1 MEKKMFKS
9 SRWRSEKNKIKAV
22 FKLQFHA
29 TQMSQV
35 KRDALMVSV
44 VPADVGK
51 PTVRSEKAT
60 VRDGN
65 CYWENAVLETVKFVR
80 EPKTGKIHEK
90 IYNFVV
96 GTGSSKAGYVGEAS
110 IDFSSYA
117 DATKVSLV
125 SLPLRNSKSEAVL
138 HVSIQR
144 IQDSADQSVVEEVEN
159 AKLNSLDRSLR
170 SQLSI
175 TDFEAVVEDNSIEDD
190 LVNKPAPQNAGKNG
204 NCRTSSESDITLSS
218 SGSSSG
224 LDTPCEV
231 PLKNSRGHHEQMN
244 FPSSLNHALVPQ
256 KQNSNVSTTVHEESP
271 DVQWEW
277 MGGSAFEASTDASA
291 GTPKEALL
299 RLTSQ
304 EDSDIVEKLKTELIA
319 MARQADMTD
328 LELQTLRKQIVKESK
343 RGQDLSKEVA
353 SLKKERHALKEECD
367 KFKALQRRM
376 DDTRFKDKLIYD
388 NGDIQA
394 LVDELRQEL
403 NYQKDLN
410 ANLQLQLQKT
420 QESNSELILAVRDLD
435 EMLEQKNQEI
445 ASLPNKST
453 ACDDAE
459 KFQDVISNSKHEMS
473 DEDDEEQKALEQL
486 VREHTD
492 AKETHVLEQKI
503 MDLHAEIEICRRGRD
518 ELEMQME
525 QLALDYEILKQ
536 ENHDMSYKLEQS
548 ELQEQL
554 KMQYE
559 CSSSYATVGHL
570 EAQIDSLESELK
582 KQSEEFSDS
591 LVTIRQLETQVRNL
605 EEELEKQAQE
615 FEADLSM
622 LTRDKVEQE
631 QRAILAEEALR
642 KTRWQN
648 ASTAERLQE
657 EFKRLSVQMASTF
670 EANEKLASKAL
681 NEANEFRLE
690 KMHLEN
696 MLQESSEELQSIK
709 GHYEVRVFELSSQV
723 SRMSGQIEK
732 LQTEIAEKSMQIQRQ
747 EELAKE
753 SQLHLSQK
761 IIILEA
767 EIENL
772 ETDKKISS
780 DHEQQKNSL
789 MAELDT
795 MRTSIKEMELLV
807 EQGHSERSELETK
820 LALVRKE
827 TDESLKELNNAR
839 SLKDEKEALARKLQS
854 EVDNL
859 KSRCNEMKR
868 MLFEDEVEK
877 EKLKKQVSQLKGD
890 LKKKEDALNSLDKKF
905 KDANSRVIGSNG
917 MKTIS
922 KNSKSM
928 PASAGSR
935 EVASLKEKI
944 KLLEGQIKL
953 KESALERSTNTFLE
967 KERDLQDKIEEL
979 DKRLEELSLNA
990 DRLSEQE
997 SPKVFAKVPSP
1008 KDEGSCQMSTKK
1020 SCNGYSL
1027 NKEMETSSN
1036 TRHIEELSSN
1046 IEILRDRNKAMEDEL
1061 KEMQERYSEISLK
1074 FAEVEGE
1081 RQQLVM
1087 KLRNAKRIP

>member
-1 MEKKMFKS
+1 MFKS

-29 TQMSQV
+29 TKVSQV
-35 KRDALMVSV
+35 KGDALMVSV

-51 PTVRSEKAT
+51 STVRSEKAT
-60 VRDGN
+60 VRDGS
-65 CYWENAVLETVKFVR
+65 CYWENGVLETVKFVR
-80 EPKTGKIHEK
+80 EPKTGKIHER

-96 GTGSSKAGYVGEAS
+96 GTGSSKAGLVGEAS

-125 SLPLRNSKSEAVL
+125 SLPLKNSKSEAVL

-144 IQDSADQSVVEEVEN
+144 IQDSADQSVVEETEN
-159 AKLNSLDRSLR
+159 AKINSLDRSLR
-170 SQLSI
+170 SQLSNS
-175 TDFEAVVEDNSIEDD
+175 DFEAIVEDNSIEDD
-190 LVNKPAPQNAGKNG
+190 LANKHASQNAGKND

-224 LDTPCEV
+224 LDIPCEV
-231 PLKNSRGHHEQMN
+231 SLKNNTGHHEQLN
-244 FPSSLNHALVPQ
+244 FPSSLNHALVPF

-299 RLTSQ
+299 LTLTSH
-304 EDSDIVEKLKTELIA
+304 EDSDVVEKLKTDLIA
-319 MARQADMTD
+319 MSRQADMTD
-328 LELQTLRKQIVKESK
+328 LEVQTLRKQIVRESK
-343 RGQDLSKEVA
+343 RGSDLSKEVA
-353 SLKKERHALKEECD
+353 SLKEERDALKEECD
-367 KFKALQRRM
+367 KYKTSQRRM
-376 DDTRFKDKLIYD
+376 DDTRSKDKLIYD

-410 ANLQLQLQKT
+410 ANLQIQLQKT

-453 ACDDAE
+453 TSDDAE
-459 KFQDVISNSKHEMS
+459 KFPDVISNSKNEMS
-473 DEDDEEQKALEQL
+473 DEDDEEQKALELL

-492 AKETHVLEQKI
+492 AKDTHVLEQKI
-503 MDLHAEIEICRRGRD
+503 MDLHGEIEIYRRDRD

-536 ENHDMSYKLEQS
+536 ENHDMSCKLEQS

-559 CSSSYATVGHL
+559 CSSSYATVGQL
-570 EAQIDSLESELK
+570 EAQIDSLENELK

-591 LVTIRQLETQVRNL
+591 LVTISELEAQVRNL

-615 FEADLSM
+615 FEADLSL

-631 QRAILAEEALR
+631 QRAIRAEEALR

-657 EFKRLSVQMASTF
+657 EFKRLTVQMSSTF
-670 EANEKLASKAL
+670 EANEKLASKAM
-681 NEANEFRLE
+681 NEANEFRLK

-696 MLQESSEELQSIK
+696 MLRISSEELQSIK
-709 GHYEVRVFELSSQV
+709 DHHEVRVFELSSEV
-723 SRMSGQIEK
+723 SKMSSQIEK
-732 LQTEIAEKSMQIQRQ
+732 LQTEVEEKSMQIQRQ

-753 SQLHLSQK
+753 NHLYLSQK

-772 ETDKKISS
+772 LTDKKISS
-780 DHEQQKNSL
+780 DHEEQKNSL
-789 MAELDT
+789 MEELDK
-795 MRTSIKEMELLV
+795 MKTSIKDMELLV
-807 EQGHSERSELETK
+807 EQGHNERSELETK
-820 LALVRKE
+820 LASVRKE
-827 TDESLKELNNAR
+827 TDESLKELNNMR

-890 LKKKEDALNSLDKKF
+890 LKKKDDALNGLDKKL
-905 KDANSRVIGSNG
+905 KDANSRVIASNG

-922 KNSKSM
+922 KNNKSM

-944 KLLEGQIKL
+944 KLLEGQIKR
-953 KESALERSTNTFLE
+953 KESALESSNNSFLE
-967 KERDLQDKIEEL
+967 KERDLQDRIEEL
-979 DKRLEELSLNA
+979 DKRLEELSQNA
-990 DRLSEQE
+990 ERLSEQE
-997 SPKVFAKVPSP
+997 SRKVVAEVLSP
-1008 KDEGSCQMSTKK
+1008 EEDESSNQMLTRK
-1020 SCNGYSL
+1020 S
-1027 NKEMETSSN
+1027 MEASASN
-1036 TRHIEELSSN
+1036 TRHLEELSSEVELLKEKN
-1046 IEILRDRNKAMEDEL
+1046 NVMEDEL
-1061 KEMQERYSEISLK
+1061 MEMQERYSELSLK

-1087 KLRNAKRIP
+1087 KLRNAKKNP

>member
-1 MEKKMFKS
+1 MFKS

-29 TQMSQV
+29 TKV
-35 KRDALMVSV
+35 KGDALIVSV

-60 VRDGN
+60 VRDGS
-65 CYWENAVLETVKFVR
+65 CYWENGVLETVKFVR
-80 EPKTGKIHEK
+80 EPKTGKIHER

-96 GTGSSKAGYVGEAS
+96 GTGSSKAGLVGEAS

-125 SLPLRNSKSEAVL
+125 SLPLKNSKSEAVL

-144 IQDSADQSVVEEVEN
+144 IQDSADQSVVEETEN
-159 AKLNSLDRSLR
+159 AKINSLDRSLR
-170 SQLSI
+170 SQLSNS
-175 TDFEAVVEDNSIEDD
+175 DFEAIVEDNSIEDD
-190 LVNKPAPQNAGKNG
+190 LANKPASQNAGKND

-224 LDTPCEV
+224 LDIPCEV
-231 PLKNSRGHHEQMN
+231 SLKNNTGHHEQLN
-244 FPSSLNHALVPQ
+244 FPSSLNHALVPF

-299 RLTSQ
+299 LTLTSH
-304 EDSDIVEKLKTELIA
+304 EDSDVVEKLKTDLIA

-328 LELQTLRKQIVKESK
+328 LELQTLRKQIVRESK
-343 RGQDLSKEVA
+343 RGSDLSKEVA
-353 SLKKERHALKEECD
+353 SLKEERDALKEECD
-367 KFKALQRRM
+367 KYKTSQRRM
-376 DDTRFKDKLIYD
+376 DDTRSKDKLIYD

-410 ANLQLQLQKT
+410 ANLQIQLQKT

-453 ACDDAE
+453 TSDDAE
-459 KFQDVISNSKHEMS
+459 KFPDVISNSKNEMF
-473 DEDDEEQKALEQL
+473 DEDDEEQKALELL

-492 AKETHVLEQKI
+492 AKDTHVLEQKI
-503 MDLHAEIEICRRGRD
+503 MDLHGEIEIYRRDRD

-536 ENHDMSYKLEQS
+536 ENHDMSCKLEQS

-559 CSSSYATVGHL
+559 CSSSYATVGQL
-570 EAQIDSLESELK
+570 EAQIDSLENELK

-591 LVTIRQLETQVRNL
+591 LVTISELEAQVRNL

-615 FEADLSM
+615 FEADLSL
-622 LTRDKVEQE
+622 LTREKVEQE
-631 QRAILAEEALR
+631 QRAIRTEEALR

-657 EFKRLSVQMASTF
+657 EFKRLTVQMSSTF
-670 EANEKLASKAL
+670 EANEKLASKAM
-681 NEANEFRLE
+681 NEANEFRLK

-696 MLQESSEELQSIK
+696 MLRKSSEELQSIK
-709 GHYEVRVFELSSQV
+709 DHHEVRVFELSSQV
-723 SRMSGQIEK
+723 SKMSGQIEM
-732 LQTEIAEKSMQIQRQ
+732 LQTEVEEKSMQIQRQ

-753 SQLHLSQK
+753 NHLYLSQK

-772 ETDKKISS
+772 LTDKKISS
-780 DHEQQKNSL
+780 DHEEQKNSL
-789 MAELDT
+789 MEELDK
-795 MRTSIKEMELLV
+795 MKTSIKDMELLV
-807 EQGHSERSELETK
+807 EQGHNERSELETK
-820 LALVRKE
+820 LASVRKE
-827 TDESLKELNNAR
+827 ADESLKELNNMR
-839 SLKDEKEALARKLQS
+839 SLRDEKEALARKLQS

-890 LKKKEDALNSLDKKF
+890 LKKKDDALNGLDKKL
-905 KDANSRVIGSNG
+905 KDTNSRVIASNG

-922 KNSKSM
+922 KNNKSM

-944 KLLEGQIKL
+944 KLLEGQIKR
-953 KESALERSTNTFLE
+953 KESALESSTNSFLE
-967 KERDLQDKIEEL
+967 KERDLQDRIEEL
-979 DKRLEELSLNA
+979 DKRLEELSQNA
-990 DRLSEQE
+990 ERLSEQE
-997 SPKVFAKVPSP
+997 SRKVVAEVLSP
-1008 KDEGSCQMSTKK
+1008 EEDESSNQMLTRK
-1020 SCNGYSL
+1020 S
-1027 NKEMETSSN
+1027 MEASASN
-1036 TRHIEELSSN
+1036 TRHLEELSSEVELLKEKN
-1046 IEILRDRNKAMEDEL
+1046 NVMEDEL
-1061 KEMQERYSEISLK
+1061 MEMQERYSELSLK

-1087 KLRNAKRIP
+1087 KLRNAKKNP

>member
-1 MEKKMFKS
+1 MFKS

-29 TQMSQV
+29 TQVSQV
-35 KRDALMVSV
+35 KGDALMVSV

-60 VRDGN
+60 VRDGS
-65 CYWENAVLETVKFVR
+65 CYWENGVLETVKFVR
-80 EPKTGKIHEK
+80 EPKTGKIHER

-96 GTGSSKAGYVGEAS
+96 GTGSSKAGLVGEAS

-125 SLPLRNSKSEAVL
+125 SLPLKNSKSEAVL

-144 IQDSADQSVVEEVEN
+144 IQDSADQSVVEEAEN
-159 AKLNSLDRSLR
+159 AKVNSLDRSLR
-170 SQLSI
+170 SQLSNS
-175 TDFEAVVEDNSIEDD
+175 DFDAIVEDNYIEDD
-190 LVNKPAPQNAGKNG
+190 LANNPASQNAGKND

-224 LDTPCEV
+224 LDIPCEV
-231 PLKNSRGHHEQMN
+231 SLKNNTGHHEQLN
-244 FPSSLNHALVPQ
+244 FPSSLNHALVPF

-291 GTPKEALL
+291 GTPKDALL
-299 RLTSQ
+299 LTLTSH
-304 EDSDIVEKLKTELIA
+304 EDTDVVEKLKTDLIA

-328 LELQTLRKQIVKESK
+328 LELQTLRKQIVRESK
-343 RGQDLSKEVA
+343 RGMDLSKEVA
-353 SLKKERHALKEECD
+353 SLKEERDALKEECD
-367 KFKALQRRM
+367 KYKALQRRM
-376 DDTRFKDKLIYD
+376 DDTRSKDKLIYD

-410 ANLQLQLQKT
+410 ANLQIQLQKT

-453 ACDDAE
+453 TSDDAE
-459 KFQDVISNSKHEMS
+459 KFPDVISNSKNEMS
-473 DEDDEEQKALEQL
+473 DEDDEEQKALELL

-492 AKETHVLEQKI
+492 AKDTHVLEQKI
-503 MDLHAEIEICRRGRD
+503 MDLHGEIEIYRRDRD

-536 ENHDMSYKLEQS
+536 ENHDMSCKLEQS

-559 CSSSYATVGHL
+559 CSSSYATVGQL
-570 EAQIDSLESELK
+570 EAQIDSLENELK

-591 LVTIRQLETQVRNL
+591 LVTISELEAQVRNL

-615 FEADLSM
+615 FEADLSL

-631 QRAILAEEALR
+631 QRAIRAEEALR

-657 EFKRLSVQMASTF
+657 EFKRLTVQMSSTF
-670 EANEKLASKAL
+670 EANEKLASKAM
-681 NEANEFRLE
+681 NEANEFRLK

-696 MLQESSEELQSIK
+696 MLRKSSEELQSTK
-709 GHYEVRVFELSSQV
+709 DHHEGRVFELSSQV
-723 SRMSGQIEK
+723 SKMSGQIEK
-732 LQTEIAEKSMQIQRQ
+732 LQTEVEEKSMQIQRQ

-753 SQLHLSQK
+753 NHLYLSQK

-772 ETDKKISS
+772 LTDKKISS
-780 DHEQQKNSL
+780 DHEEQKNSL
-789 MAELDT
+789 MAELDKL
-795 MRTSIKEMELLV
+795 RTSIKDMELLV
-807 EQGHSERSELETK
+807 EQGHNERSELETK
-820 LALVRKE
+820 LASVRKE
-827 TDESLKELNNAR
+827 ADESLKELSNMR

-890 LKKKEDALNSLDKKF
+890 LKKKEDALNGLDKKL
-905 KDANSRVIGSNG
+905 KDANSRVIATNG

-922 KNSKSM
+922 KNNKSM

-944 KLLEGQIKL
+944 KLLEGQIKQ
-953 KESALERSTNTFLE
+953 KESALESSTNSFLE
-967 KERDLQDKIEEL
+967 KERDLQDRIEEL
-979 DKRLEELSLNA
+979 DQRLEELSQNA
-990 DRLSEQE
+990 ERLSEQE
-997 SPKVFAKVPSP
+997 SRKVVAEVLSP
-1008 KDEGSCQMSTKK
+1008 EEDESPNQMLTRK
-1020 SCNGYSL
+1020 S
-1027 NKEMETSSN
+1027 MEASASN
-1036 TRHIEELSSN
+1036 TRHLEELSSEVELLKEKN
-1046 IEILRDRNKAMEDEL
+1046 NVMEDEL
-1061 KEMQERYSEISLK
+1061 MEMQERYSELSLK

-1087 KLRNAKRIP
+1087 KLRNAKKNP

>member
-1 MEKKMFKS
+1 MFKS

-29 TQMSQV
+29 TQV
-35 KRDALMVSV
+35 RGDALMVSV

-60 VRDGN
+60 VRDGS

-80 EPKTGKIHEK
+80 EPKTGKNHEK

-96 GTGSSKAGYVGEAS
+96 GNGSSKAGFVGEAS

-144 IQDSADQSVVEEVEN
+144 IQDSADQSVVEEIEN

-170 SQLSI
+170 SQLSNS
-175 TDFEAVVEDNSIEDD
+175 DFEAIVEDNSIEGD
-190 LVNKPAPQNAGKNG
+190 LVNKPASQNAGKNG

-231 PLKNSRGHHEQMN
+231 PLKNNTGHHEQIN
-244 FPSSLNHALVPQ
+244 FPSSLHHALVPQ
-256 KQNSNVSTTVHEESP
+256 KQNSNVSTKVHEESP

-277 MGGSAFEASTDASA
+277 MGGSAFEASTGASA
-291 GTPKEALL
+291 GTPREALLL

-304 EDSDIVEKLKTELIA
+304 EASDVEELKTELIA

-328 LELQTLRKQIVKESK
+328 LELQTLRKQIVRESK
-343 RGQDLSKEVA
+343 RGMDLSKEVA
-353 SLKKERHALKEECD
+353 SLKEERDALKEECD
-367 KFKALQRRM
+367 KHKASQRRM
-376 DDTRFKDKLIYD
+376 DDTRSKDKLIYD

-410 ANLQLQLQKT
+410 ANLQIQLQKT

-453 ACDDAE
+453 TCDDAE
-459 KFQDVISNSKHEMS
+459 KFPDVISNSKHEMS

-492 AKETHVLEQKI
+492 AKDTHVLEQKI
-503 MDLHAEIEICRRGRD
+503 MDLHGEIEMYRRDRD

-536 ENHDMSYKLEQS
+536 ENHDMSYRLEQS

-559 CSSSYATVGHL
+559 CSSSYATVSQL
-570 EAQIDSLESELK
+570 EAQIDSLENELK
-582 KQSEEFSDS
+582 KQSDEFSNS
-591 LVTIRQLETQVRNL
+591 LVTISQLEAQVRNL
-605 EEELEKQAQE
+605 EEELEKQARE

-631 QRAILAEEALR
+631 QRAIRAEEALR

-696 MLQESSEELQSIK
+696 MLRKSSEELQSIN
-709 GHYEVRVFELSSQV
+709 GHYEGRVFELSSQV
-723 SRMSGQIEK
+723 SKMSGQIEK
-732 LQTEIAEKSMQIQRQ
+732 LQTEIEEKSMQIQRQ

-753 SQLHLSQK
+753 NHLYLSQK
-761 IIILEA
+761 IVILEA
-767 EIENL
+767 ETENL
-772 ETDKKISS
+772 LTDKKITS
-780 DHEQQKNSL
+780 DHEQQKRS
-789 MAELDT
+789 MMTELEN
-795 MRTSIKEMELLV
+795 MRTSIKDMELLV
-807 EQGHSERSELETK
+807 EQGHGERSELETK
-820 LALVRKE
+820 LASARKE
-827 TDESLKELNNAR
+827 ADESLKELNNMR
-839 SLKDEKEALARKLQS
+839 SLKDEKEALAGKLHL

-890 LKKKEDALNSLDKKF
+890 LKKKEEALNGLDKKL
-905 KDANSRVIGSNG
+905 KDANSRVIASNG

-922 KNSKSM
+922 KNNKSM

-935 EVASLKEKI
+935 EVASLKERI

-953 KESALERSTNTFLE
+953 KESALESSTNSFLE
-967 KERDLQDKIEEL
+967 KERDLQDRIEEL
-979 DKRLEELSLNA
+979 DKRLEELSQNA
-990 DRLSEQE
+990 ERLSEQGSRKVVADVLSPEDE
-997 SPKVFAKVPSP
+997 S
-1008 KDEGSCQMSTKK
+1008 SCQMSTRK
-1020 SCNGYSL
+1020 SFSL
-1027 NKEMETSSN
+1027 NKEMEASSSN
-1036 TRHIEELSSN
+1036 ARHIEELSS
-1046 IEILRDRNKAMEDEL
+1046 EIALLRERNKVMEDEL

-1087 KLRNAKRIP
+1087 KLRNAKKNP

>member
-1 MEKKMFKS
+1 MFKS

-29 TQMSQV
+29 TQVSQV
-35 KRDALMVSV
+35 KGDALMVSV

-51 PTVRSEKAT
+51 PTVRSEKAM
-60 VRDGN
+60 VRDGS
-65 CYWENAVLETVKFVR
+65 CYWENGVLETVKFVR
-80 EPKTGKIHEK
+80 EPKTGKIHER

-96 GTGSSKAGYVGEAS
+96 GTGSSKAGLVGEAS

-125 SLPLRNSKSEAVL
+125 SLPLKNSKSEAVL

-144 IQDSADQSVVEEVEN
+144 IQDSADQSVVEETEN
-159 AKLNSLDRSLR
+159 AKVNSLDRSLR
-170 SQLSI
+170 SQLSNS
-175 TDFEAVVEDNSIEDD
+175 DFEAIVEDNSIEDD
-190 LVNKPAPQNAGKNG
+190 LANKPASQNAGKND

-224 LDTPCEV
+224 LDIPCEV
-231 PLKNSRGHHEQMN
+231 SLKNNTGHHEQIN
-244 FPSSLNHALVPQ
+244 FPSSLNHALVPF
-256 KQNSNVSTTVHEESP
+256 KQNSNVSTTAHEESP

-277 MGGSAFEASTDASA
+277 MGGSAFEASTEASA

-299 RLTSQ
+299 LTLTSH
-304 EDSDIVEKLKTELIA
+304 EDSDVVEKLKTDLIA

-328 LELQTLRKQIVKESK
+328 LELQTLRKQIVRESK
-343 RGQDLSKEVA
+343 RGMDLSKEVA
-353 SLKKERHALKEECD
+353 SLKEERDALKEECD
-367 KFKALQRRM
+367 KYKASQRRM
-376 DDTRFKDKLIYD
+376 DDTRSKDKLIYD

-410 ANLQLQLQKT
+410 ANLQIQLQKT

-445 ASLPNKST
+445 TSLPNKST
-453 ACDDAE
+453 TSDDAE
-459 KFQDVISNSKHEMS
+459 KFPDVISNSKNEMS

-492 AKETHVLEQKI
+492 AKDTHALEQKI
-503 MDLHAEIEICRRGRD
+503 MDLHGEIEIYRRDRD

-536 ENHDMSYKLEQS
+536 ENHDMSCKLEQS

-559 CSSSYATVGHL
+559 CSSSYATVGQL
-570 EAQIDSLESELK
+570 EAQIDSLENELK

-591 LVTIRQLETQVRNL
+591 LVTISELEAQVRNL

-615 FEADLSM
+615 FEADLNL

-631 QRAILAEEALR
+631 QRAIRAEEALR

-657 EFKRLSVQMASTF
+657 EFKRLTVQMSSTF
-670 EANEKLASKAL
+670 EANEKLASKAM
-681 NEANEFRLE
+681 NEANEFRLK

-696 MLQESSEELQSIK
+696 MLRKSSEELQSTK
-709 GHYEVRVFELSSQV
+709 DHHGVRVFELSSQV
-723 SRMSGQIEK
+723 SKMSGEIEK
-732 LQTEIAEKSMQIQRQ
+732 LQTEIEEKSTQIQRQ

-753 SQLHLSQK
+753 NHLYLSQK

-772 ETDKKISS
+772 LTDKKISS
-780 DHEQQKNSL
+780 DHEEQKSSL
-789 MAELDT
+789 MAELDK

-807 EQGHSERSELETK
+807 EQGHNERSELETK
-820 LALVRKE
+820 LASVRKE
-827 TDESLKELNNAR
+827 GDESLKELNNMR
-839 SLKDEKEALARKLQS
+839 SLKDEKDALARKLQS

-890 LKKKEDALNSLDKKF
+890 LKKKEDALNGLDKKL
-905 KDANSRVIGSNG
+905 KDANSRLVSSNG
-917 MKTIS
+917 TKTIS
-922 KNSKSM
+922 KNNKSM

-944 KLLEGQIKL
+944 KLLEGQIKR
-953 KESALERSTNTFLE
+953 KESALESSTNSFLE
-967 KERDLQDKIEEL
+967 KERDLQDRIEEL
-979 DKRLEELSLNA
+979 DKRLEELSQNA
-990 DRLSEQE
+990 EKLSEQE
-997 SPKVFAKVPSP
+997 SRKVVAEVLSP
-1008 KDEGSCQMSTKK
+1008 EEDESSNQLLTRK
-1020 SCNGYSL
+1020 S
-1027 NKEMETSSN
+1027 MEASASN
-1036 TRHIEELSSN
+1036 TRHLEELSSEVELLKEKN
-1046 IEILRDRNKAMEDEL
+1046 NVMEDEL
-1061 KEMQERYSEISLK
+1061 MEMQERYSELSLK

-1087 KLRNAKRIP
+1087 KLRNAKKNP

>member
-1 MEKKMFKS
+1 MFKS
-9 SRWRSEKNKIKAV
+9 ARWRSEKNKIKAV

-29 TQMSQV
+29 TQV
-35 KRDALMVSV
+35 KGDTLMVSV

-60 VRDGN
+60 VRDGS
-65 CYWENAVLETVKFVR
+65 CYWENGVLETVKFAR
-80 EPKTGKIHEK
+80 EPKSGKIHER

-96 GTGSSKAGYVGEAS
+96 GTGSSKAGFVGEAS

-125 SLPLRNSKSEAVL
+125 SLPLRNSKSEAML

-144 IQDSADQSVVEEVEN
+144 IQDSADQSVVEEIEN
-159 AKLNSLDRSLR
+159 AKLNPLDRSLR
-170 SQLSI
+170 SQLSNG
-175 TDFEAVVEDNSIEDD
+175 DFEAIVKDNSIEDD
-190 LVNKPAPQNAGKNG
+190 VPSKPASQNAGKNS

-231 PLKNSRGHHEQMN
+231 PLKNNTGHHEQIN
-244 FPSSLNHALVPQ
+244 FLSSLTHALVPQ
-256 KQNSNVSTTVHEESP
+256 KQNSNVSTTVHEESS

-277 MGGSAFEASTDASA
+277 MGGSAFDASTDASTGA
-291 GTPKEALL
+291 PKEALL

-304 EDSDIVEKLKTELIA
+304 EASDVEKLKTELIA

-328 LELQTLRKQIVKESK
+328 LELQTLRKQIVRESK
-343 RGQDLSKEVA
+343 KGQDLLKEVS
-353 SLKKERHALKEECD
+353 SLKEERDALKEECD
-367 KFKALQRRM
+367 KLKASQRRM
-376 DDTRFKDKLIYD
+376 DETRSKDKLLYD

-410 ANLQLQLQKT
+410 ANLQIQLQKT

-459 KFQDVISNSKHEMS
+459 KFPDVISNSKHEMT
-473 DEDDEEQKALEQL
+473 DEDDEEQKALELL

-503 MDLHAEIEICRRGRD
+503 MDLHGEIEIYRRDGD

-559 CSSSYATVGHL
+559 CSSSYATVSQL
-570 EAQIDSLESELK
+570 EAQIDNLENELK

-591 LVTIRQLETQVRNL
+591 LVTISELEAQVRNL

-631 QRAILAEEALR
+631 QRAIRAEEALR

-657 EFKRLSVQMASTF
+657 EFKRLSVQMTSTF
-670 EANEKLASKAL
+670 EANQKLASKAL

-690 KMHLEN
+690 KMHLES
-696 MLQESSEELQSIK
+696 MLRKSSEELQSIK
-709 GHYEVRVFELSSQV
+709 DHHEVRVFELSSQV
-723 SRMSGQIEK
+723 SKMSGQIVK
-732 LQTEIAEKSMQIQRQ
+732 LQTEIEEKSMQIQRQ

-753 SQLHLSQK
+753 SQQK

-767 EIENL
+767 EIEDL
-772 ETDKKISS
+772 LTDKKISS
-780 DHEQQKNSL
+780 DHEEQKNNL
-789 MAELDT
+789 MVELDK
-795 MRTSIKEMELLV
+795 MRTSIKDMKLLV
-807 EQGHSERSELETK
+807 EQGRNERSELETK
-820 LALVRKE
+820 LASVRKE
-827 TDESLKELNNAR
+827 AEESLKELNNMR
-839 SLKDEKEALARKLQS
+839 SLKDEKEALAGKLYS

-859 KSRCNEMKR
+859 KCRCNEMKR

-890 LKKKEDALNSLDKKF
+890 LKKKEEALNGLDKKL
-905 KDANSRVIGSNG
+905 KDANGRAVASNG
-917 MKTIS
+917 MKTTS
-922 KNSKSM
+922 KNNKSM
-928 PASAGSR
+928 PSSVGSR

-944 KLLEGQIKL
+944 KLLEDQIKL
-953 KESALERSTNTFLE
+953 KESALESSTNSFLK

-979 DKRLEELSLNA
+979 DKRLEELTQNA
-990 DRLSEQE
+990 ERLSEEE
-997 SPKVFAKVPSP
+997 SQKVVAEVFFLSNSAGIAHKKYECVLSLSSFLC
-1008 KDEGSCQMSTKK
+1008 EYLCSC
-1020 SCNGYSL
+1020 SCSL
-1027 NKEMETSSN
+1027 NKEMEASASN
-1036 TRHIEELSSN
+1036 TRHIEELFSE
-1046 IEILRDRNKAMEDEL
+1046 IELLRERNKVMEDEL

-1081 RQQLVM
+1081 
-1087 KLRNAKRIP
+1087 KTAASNEIA

>member
-1 MEKKMFKS
+1 MFKS
-9 SRWRSEKNKIKAV
+9 ARWRSEKNKIKVV

-29 TQMSQV
+29 TQVSQV
-35 KRDALMVSV
+35 VGDALMVSV

-51 PTVRSEKAT
+51 AKVRSDKAT
-60 VRDGN
+60 VRNGS
-65 CYWENAVLETVKFVR
+65 CYWENAVFNTVKFVG
-80 EPKTGKIHEK
+80 EPKSGKIHER

-96 GTGSSKAGYVGEAS
+96 ETGSSKAGFVGEAS

-144 IQDSADQSVVEEVEN
+144 IQDSADRSVVEEIDN
-159 AKLNSLDRSLR
+159 AKLNTQDRSLR
-170 SQLSI
+170 PQLSNGDLEDI
-175 TDFEAVVEDNSIEDD
+175 LKDNSTEDD
-190 LVNKPAPQNAGKNG
+190 LASKPASQNGGKKG
-204 NCRTSSESDITLSS
+204 NFRTSSESDITLSS

-224 LDTPCEV
+224 IDTPCEV
-231 PLKNSRGHHEQMN
+231 PSKNNTSHQEQIN

-256 KQNSNVSTTVHEESP
+256 KQNSNVSTTVTEESP

-277 MGGSAFEASTDASA
+277 MGQEASDV
-291 GTPKEALL
+291 
-299 RLTSQ
+299 
-304 EDSDIVEKLKTELIA
+304 VEKLKMELVA
-319 MARQADMTD
+319 MTRQGDMTD

-343 RGQDLSKEVA
+343 RGVDLSKEVA
-353 SLKKERHALKEECD
+353 SLKEERDAFKEECD
-367 KFKALQRRM
+367 KLKASQRRM
-376 DDTRFKDKLIYD
+376 DETRSKDKLLYD

-410 ANLQLQLQKT
+410 ANLQIQLQKT

-435 EMLEQKNQEI
+435 EMLEQKNQET
-445 ASLPNKST
+445 SCLPNN
-453 ACDDAE
+453 E
-459 KFQDVISNSKHEMS
+459 KFPDVISNSKHEMT
-473 DEDDEEQKALEQL
+473 DEEQKELEQL
-486 VREHTD
+486 VRQHTD
-492 AKETHVLEQKI
+492 DKETHVLEQKI
-503 MDLHAEIEICRRGRD
+503 MDLQGEIEIYRRDRD

-536 ENHDMSYKLEQS
+536 ENHDMLYKLEQS

-559 CSSSYATVGHL
+559 CSSSYATVSQL
-570 EAQIDSLESELK
+570 ESQIDSLENELK
-582 KQSEEFSDS
+582 KQSEEFSDF
-591 LVTIRQLETQVRNL
+591 LVTINELEAQVRNL
-605 EEELEKQAQE
+605 EEELEKQAQG
-615 FEADLSM
+615 FEADLGA
-622 LTRDKVEQE
+622 LTRDKVEKE
-631 QRAILAEEALR
+631 QRAIRAEEALR

-681 NEANEFRLE
+681 NEANDFRLE

-696 MLQESSEELQSIK
+696 MLRKSSEELQSIK
-709 GHYEVRVFELSSQV
+709 DHYEVKVFKLSSQV
-723 SRMSGQIEK
+723 SKMSGQTEK
-732 LQTEIAEKSMQIQRQ
+732 LQREIEEKSMQIERQ

-753 SQLHLSQK
+753 SKQNLSQK

-772 ETDKKISS
+772 LTDKKISS
-780 DHEQQKNSL
+780 DHEEQKNSL
-789 MAELDT
+789 TAELDK
-795 MRTSIKEMELLV
+795 MRTSIKDLELLV
-807 EQGHSERSELETK
+807 EQGHNERSELETK
-820 LALVRKE
+820 LAKVQKE
-827 TDESLKELNNAR
+827 AEESLKELNNMR
-839 SLKDEKEALARKLQS
+839 SLKDEKEALAGKLHS

-877 EKLKKQVSQLKGD
+877 EKLKKQVSQL
-890 LKKKEDALNSLDKKF
+890 DKKL
-905 KDANSRVIGSNG
+905 KDANGRVLASNG
-917 MKTIS
+917 IKTTS
-922 KNSKSM
+922 KNNKSM

-935 EVASLKEKI
+935 EVAGLKEKI

-953 KESALERSTNTFLE
+953 KESALESSTDSFLE
-967 KERDLQDKIEEL
+967 KERDLEDKIEEL
-979 DKRLEELSLNA
+979 DRRLEELSQNA
-990 DRLSEQE
+990 ERLSEHE
-997 SPKVFAKVPSP
+997 SRKVVEATCTE
-1008 KDEGSCQMSTKK
+1008 DESSCHMLTRKS
-1020 SCNGYSL
+1020 SCNGCSL
-1027 NKEMETSSN
+1027 DKEMEASASN
-1036 TRHIEELSSN
+1036 TRHLEELSS
-1046 IEILRDRNKAMEDEL
+1046 EFEVLREKNTLMEDEL

-1087 KLRNAKRIP
+1087 KLRRR

>member
-1 MEKKMFKS
+1 
-9 SRWRSEKNKIKAV
+9 
-22 FKLQFHA
+22 
-29 TQMSQV
+29 
-35 KRDALMVSV
+35 MVSV

-60 VRDGN
+60 VRDGS
-65 CYWENAVLETVKFVR
+65 CYWENAVLETLKFAL
-80 EPKTGKIHEK
+80 EPKSGKIHER

-96 GTGSSKAGYVGEAS
+96 GTGSSKAGFVGEAS

-144 IQDSADQSVVEEVEN
+144 IQDSADQSVVEEIDN
-159 AKLNSLDRSLR
+159 AKLNPLDRTLR
-170 SQLSI
+170 SQLSNG
-175 TDFEAVVEDNSIEDD
+175 DFEAIVKDNSIEDD
-190 LVNKPAPQNAGKNG
+190 LLNKPASQNAGKNG

-231 PLKNSRGHHEQMN
+231 PLKNNMGHHEQIN

-256 KQNSNVSTTVHEESP
+256 KQNSNVSTTVEESP

-277 MGGSAFEASTDASA
+277 MGGSAFDASTDAST

-304 EDSDIVEKLKTELIA
+304 EALDVEKLKTELIA

-328 LELQTLRKQIVKESK
+328 LELQTLRKQIVRESK
-343 RGQDLSKEVA
+343 KGQDLSKEVA
-353 SLKKERHALKEECD
+353 SLKEERDALKEECD
-367 KFKALQRRM
+367 KFKALQRRI
-376 DDTRFKDKLIYD
+376 DETRSKDKLLYD

-410 ANLQLQLQKT
+410 ANLQIQLQKT

-435 EMLEQKNQEI
+435 EMLEQKDQEI

-459 KFQDVISNSKHEMS
+459 KFPDVISNSKHEMT
-473 DEDDEEQKALEQL
+473 DEDDEEQKALELL

-503 MDLHAEIEICRRGRD
+503 MDLHGEIEIYRRDRD

-559 CSSSYATVGHL
+559 CSSSYDTVSQL
-570 EAQIDSLESELK
+570 EAQLDSLENELK

-591 LVTIRQLETQVRNL
+591 LVTISELEAQVRNF

-631 QRAILAEEALR
+631 QRAIRAEEALR

-657 EFKRLSVQMASTF
+657 EFKRLSVQMTSTF

-696 MLQESSEELQSIK
+696 MLRKSSEELQSIK
-709 GHYEVRVFELSSQV
+709 DHHEVRVFELSSKV
-723 SRMSGQIEK
+723 SKMSGQIVK
-732 LQTEIAEKSMQIQRQ
+732 LQTEIEEKSMQIERQ
-747 EELAKE
+747 EELTKE
-753 SQLHLSQK
+753 SQQYLSEK
-761 IIILEA
+761 IVILEA

-772 ETDKKISS
+772 LTDKKISS
-780 DHEQQKNSL
+780 DHEEQKNNL
-789 MAELDT
+789 MAELDK
-795 MRTSIKEMELLV
+795 MRTSIKDMKLLV

-820 LALVRKE
+820 LASVRKE
-827 TDESLKELNNAR
+827 AEESLQELNNMR
-839 SLKDEKEALARKLQS
+839 SLKDEKVALAGKLHS

-890 LKKKEDALNSLDKKF
+890 LKKKEEALNSLDKKL
-905 KDANSRVIGSNG
+905 KDSNGRVVASNG
-917 MKTIS
+917 MKTTS
-922 KNSKSM
+922 KNNKSM

-944 KLLEGQIKL
+944 KLLEDQIKL
-953 KESALERSTNTFLE
+953 KESALESSTNSFLM

-979 DKRLEELSLNA
+979 DKRLEELGQNA
-990 DRLSEQE
+990 ERLSEQE
-997 SPKVFAKVPSP
+997 SQKVVAEVLSP
-1008 KDEGSCQMSTKK
+1008 EDESPCQMLTRK
-1020 SCNGYSL
+1020 SCSL
-1027 NKEMETSSN
+1027 NKEMEASASN
-1036 TRHIEELSSN
+1036 TRHIEELSRE
-1046 IEILRDRNKAMEDEL
+1046 IELLRERNKVMEDEL

-1087 KLRNAKRIP
+1087 KLRNAKKNP

>member
-1 MEKKMFKS
+1 MFKS

-29 TQMSQV
+29 TQV
-35 KRDALMVSV
+35 KGDALMVSV

-60 VRDGN
+60 VRDGS
-65 CYWENAVLETVKFVR
+65 CYWENGVLETVKFVR
-80 EPKTGKIHEK
+80 EPKTGKIHER

-96 GTGSSKAGYVGEAS
+96 GTGSSKTGLVGEAS

-125 SLPLRNSKSEAVL
+125 SLPLKNSKSEAVL

-144 IQDSADQSVVEEVEN
+144 IQDSADQSVVEETEN
-159 AKLNSLDRSLR
+159 AKVNSLDRSLR
-170 SQLSI
+170 SQLSNS
-175 TDFEAVVEDNSIEDD
+175 DFEAIVEDKSIEDD
-190 LVNKPAPQNAGKNG
+190 LAKKPASQNAGKKD

-224 LDTPCEV
+224 LDIPCEV
-231 PLKNSRGHHEQMN
+231 SLKNNTGHHEQIN
-244 FPSSLNHALVPQ
+244 FPSSLNHALVPF

-299 RLTSQ
+299 LTLTSQ
-304 EDSDIVEKLKTELIA
+304 EDSDVVEKLKTDLIA

-328 LELQTLRKQIVKESK
+328 LELQTLRKQIVRESK
-343 RGQDLSKEVA
+343 RGMDLSKEVA
-353 SLKKERHALKEECD
+353 SLKEERDALKEECD
-367 KFKALQRRM
+367 KYKASQRRM
-376 DDTRFKDKLIYD
+376 DDTRSKDKLIYD

-410 ANLQLQLQKT
+410 ANLQIQLQKT

-445 ASLPNKST
+445 TSLPNKST
-453 ACDDAE
+453 TSDDAE
-459 KFQDVISNSKHEMS
+459 KFPDVISNSKNEMS

-492 AKETHVLEQKI
+492 AKDTHVLEQKI
-503 MDLHAEIEICRRGRD
+503 MDLHGEIEICRRDRD

-559 CSSSYATVGHL
+559 CSSSYATVGQL
-570 EAQIDSLESELK
+570 EAQIDSLENELK
-582 KQSEEFSDS
+582 KQSEELSDS
-591 LVTIRQLETQVRNL
+591 LVTISELEVQVRNL

-615 FEADLSM
+615 FEADLSL

-631 QRAILAEEALR
+631 QRAIRAEEALR

-657 EFKRLSVQMASTF
+657 EFKRLTVQMASTF
-670 EANEKLASKAL
+670 EANEKLASKAM
-681 NEANEFRLE
+681 NEANEFRLK

-696 MLQESSEELQSIK
+696 MLRKSSEELQSTK
-709 GHYEVRVFELSSQV
+709 DHHEVRVFELSSQV
-723 SRMSGQIEK
+723 SKMSGQIEK
-732 LQTEIAEKSMQIQRQ
+732 LQTEVEEKSMQIQRQ

-753 SQLHLSQK
+753 NHLYLSQK

-772 ETDKKISS
+772 LTDKKISS
-780 DHEQQKNSL
+780 DHEEQKNSL
-789 MAELDT
+789 MAELDK
-795 MRTSIKEMELLV
+795 MRTSIKDMELLV
-807 EQGHSERSELETK
+807 EQGHNERSELETK
-820 LALVRKE
+820 LASVRKDA
-827 TDESLKELNNAR
+827 DESLKELNNMK

-859 KSRCNEMKR
+859 KTRCNEMKR

-890 LKKKEDALNSLDKKF
+890 LKKKEDALNGLDKKL
-905 KDANSRVIGSNG
+905 KDANSRVIASNG

-922 KNSKSM
+922 KNNKPM

-944 KLLEGQIKL
+944 KLLEGQIKR
-953 KESALERSTNTFLE
+953 KESALESSTNSFLE
-967 KERDLQDKIEEL
+967 KERDLQDRIEEL
-979 DKRLEELSLNA
+979 DQRLEELSQNA
-990 DRLSEQE
+990 ERLSEQE
-997 SPKVFAKVPSP
+997 SRKVVAEALSP
-1008 KDEGSCQMSTKK
+1008 EEDESPNQMLTRK
-1020 SCNGYSL
+1020 S
-1027 NKEMETSSN
+1027 MESSASN
-1036 TRHIEELSSN
+1036 TRHLEELSSEVEQLKKKN
-1046 IEILRDRNKAMEDEL
+1046 NVMEDEL
-1061 KEMQERYSEISLK
+1061 MEMQERYSELSLK

-1087 KLRNAKRIP
+1087 KLRNAKKNP

>member
-1 MEKKMFKS
+1 
-9 SRWRSEKNKIKAV
+9 
-22 FKLQFHA
+22 
-29 TQMSQV
+29 
-35 KRDALMVSV
+35 MVSV

-51 PTVRSEKAT
+51 PTVRSDKAN
-60 VRDGN
+60 VRDGS
-65 CYWENAVLETVKFVR
+65 CYWENAVLETMKFVR
-80 EPKTGKIHEK
+80 EPKSGKIHER

-96 GTGSSKAGYVGEAS
+96 GTGSSKAGVVGEAS

-125 SLPLRNSKSEAVL
+125 SLPLRNSKCEAVL

-144 IQDSADQSVVEEVEN
+144 IQDSADQSVVEEFEN
-159 AKLNSLDRSLR
+159 PKLNSLDRSLR
-170 SQLSI
+170 SQLSNG
-175 TDFEAVVEDNSIEDD
+175 DFEAIVTDNSIEDD
-190 LVNKPAPQNAGKNG
+190 LANKPASQNAGKNG

-231 PLKNSRGHHEQMN
+231 PLKHSTGHRELMN

-256 KQNSNVSTTVHEESP
+256 KQSSNVSTTVHDESP

-277 MGGSAFEASTDASA
+277 MGGSAFDASTDASA

-299 RLTSQ
+299 RSTP
-304 EDSDIVEKLKTELIA
+304 EEASDVEKLKTELIA

-328 LELQTLRKQIVKESK
+328 LELQTLRKQIVRESK
-343 RGQDLSKEVA
+343 RGQDLLKEVA
-353 SLKKERHALKEECD
+353 SLKEERDALKEECNNL
-367 KFKALQRRM
+367 KASQRRM
-376 DDTRFKDKLIYD
+376 DETRSKDKLLYD

-410 ANLQLQLQKT
+410 ANLQVQLQKT

-435 EMLEQKNQEI
+435 EMLEQKNQET
-445 ASLPNKST
+445 ASLPNKSMT
-453 ACDDAE
+453 CDDAE
-459 KFQDVISNSKHEMS
+459 KCPDVISNSKHEMT
-473 DEDDEEQKALEQL
+473 DEDDEEQKALELL

-503 MDLHAEIEICRRGRD
+503 MDLHGKIEIYRRDKD

-536 ENHDMSYKLEQS
+536 ENHDMSYKLKQS

-559 CSSSYATVGHL
+559 CSSSYASVSQL

-591 LVTIRQLETQVRNL
+591 LVTISELEAQVRNL
-605 EEELEKQAQE
+605 EEELENHAQE
-615 FEADLSM
+615 FEADLNM

-631 QRAILAEEALR
+631 QRAIKAEETLR

-657 EFKRLSVQMASTF
+657 EFKRLSLQMASTF
-670 EANEKLASKAL
+670 EANEKLANKAF

-696 MLQESSEELQSIK
+696 LLHKSSEELRSIK
-709 GHYEVRVFELSSQV
+709 DHHEARVFELSSQV
-723 SRMSGQIEK
+723 SKMSGQIEK
-732 LQTEIAEKSMQIQRQ
+732 LQTEIEEKSRLIQKQ

-753 SQLHLSQK
+753 SQQYLSQK

-772 ETDKKISS
+772 LADKKISY
-780 DHEQQKNSL
+780 DHEEQKNSL
-789 MAELDT
+789 IAELDK
-795 MRTSIKEMELLV
+795 MRTSINDMELRV

-820 LALVRKE
+820 LASMRKE
-827 TDESLKELNNAR
+827 AEESLKELNNMR
-839 SLKDEKEALARKLQS
+839 SLKDEKEAVARKLHS

-859 KSRCNEMKR
+859 KSRCTEMKR

-890 LKKKEDALNSLDKKF
+890 LKKKEDALNGLDKKL
-905 KDANSRVIGSNG
+905 KDANSRVIASNG
-917 MKTIS
+917 MKTTL
-922 KNSKSM
+922 KNNRSM
-928 PASAGSR
+928 PASAGSK
-935 EVASLKEKI
+935 EVATLKEKI

-953 KESALERSTNTFLE
+953 KESALESSTNSFLE
-967 KERDLQDKIEEL
+967 KEKDLQDRIEDL
-979 DKRLEELSLNA
+979 DKRLVELNQNA
-990 DRLSEQE
+990 NRLSEQE
-997 SPKVFAKVPSP
+997 ARKVVAEVLSPEDESP
-1008 KDEGSCQMSTKK
+1008 CQMLTRK
-1020 SCNGYSL
+1020 SCNCSL
-1027 NKEMETSSN
+1027 NKEMEASASN
-1036 TRHIEELSSN
+1036 TRHIEELS
-1046 IEILRDRNKAMEDEL
+1046 IEIELLRERNKVMEDEL

-1087 KLRNAKRIP
+1087 RLRNAKKNP

>member
-1 MEKKMFKS
+1 MFKS

-29 TQMSQV
+29 TQVSQV
-35 KRDALMVSV
+35 KGDALMVSV

-60 VRDGN
+60 VRDGS
-65 CYWENAVLETVKFVR
+65 CYWENGVLETVKFVR
-80 EPKTGKIHEK
+80 EPKTGKIHER

-96 GTGSSKAGYVGEAS
+96 GTGSSKTGLVGEAS

-125 SLPLRNSKSEAVL
+125 SLPLKNSKSEAVL

-144 IQDSADQSVVEEVEN
+144 IQDSADQSVVEETEN
-159 AKLNSLDRSLR
+159 AKVNSLDRSLR
-170 SQLSI
+170 SQLSNS
-175 TDFEAVVEDNSIEDD
+175 DFEAIVEDNSIEDD
-190 LVNKPAPQNAGKNG
+190 LAKKPASQNAGKKD

-224 LDTPCEV
+224 LDIPCEV
-231 PLKNSRGHHEQMN
+231 SLKNNTGHHEQIN
-244 FPSSLNHALVPQ
+244 FPSSLNHALVPF

-299 RLTSQ
+299 LTLTSQ
-304 EDSDIVEKLKTELIA
+304 EDSDVVEKLKTDLIA

-328 LELQTLRKQIVKESK
+328 LELQTLRKQIVRESK
-343 RGQDLSKEVA
+343 RGMDLSKEVA
-353 SLKKERHALKEECD
+353 SLKEERDALKEECD
-367 KFKALQRRM
+367 KYKASQRRM
-376 DDTRFKDKLIYD
+376 DDTRSKDKLIYD

-410 ANLQLQLQKT
+410 ANLQIQLQKT

-445 ASLPNKST
+445 TSLPNKST
-453 ACDDAE
+453 TSDDAE
-459 KFQDVISNSKHEMS
+459 KFPDVISNSKNEMS
-473 DEDDEEQKALEQL
+473 DEDDEEQKALELL

-492 AKETHVLEQKI
+492 AKDTHVLEQKI
-503 MDLHAEIEICRRGRD
+503 MDLHGEIEICRRDRD

-559 CSSSYATVGHL
+559 CSSSYATVGQL
-570 EAQIDSLESELK
+570 EAQIDSLENELK
-582 KQSEEFSDS
+582 KQSEELSDS
-591 LVTIRQLETQVRNL
+591 LVTISELEVQVRNL

-615 FEADLSM
+615 FEADLSL

-631 QRAILAEEALR
+631 QRAIRAEEALR

-657 EFKRLSVQMASTF
+657 EFKRLTVQMASSF
-670 EANEKLASKAL
+670 EANEKLASKAM

-696 MLQESSEELQSIK
+696 MLRKSSEELQSTKDHHEARI
-709 GHYEVRVFELSSQV
+709 FELSSQV
-723 SRMSGQIEK
+723 SKMSAQIEK
-732 LQTEIAEKSMQIQRQ
+732 LQTEVEEKSMQIQRQ

-753 SQLHLSQK
+753 NHLYLSQK

-772 ETDKKISS
+772 LSDKKISS
-780 DHEQQKNSL
+780 DHEEQKNSL
-789 MAELDT
+789 MAELDK
-795 MRTSIKEMELLV
+795 MRTSIKDMELLV
-807 EQGHSERSELETK
+807 EQGHNERSELETK
-820 LALVRKE
+820 LASVRKDA
-827 TDESLKELNNAR
+827 DESLKELNNMK

-859 KSRCNEMKR
+859 KTRCNEMKR

-890 LKKKEDALNSLDKKF
+890 LKKKEDALNGLDKKL
-905 KDANSRVIGSNG
+905 KDANSRVIATNG

-922 KNSKSM
+922 KNNKPM

-944 KLLEGQIKL
+944 KLLEGQIKR
-953 KESALERSTNTFLE
+953 KESALESSTNSFLE
-967 KERDLQDKIEEL
+967 KERDLQDRIEEL
-979 DKRLEELSLNA
+979 DQRLEELSQNA
-990 DRLSEQE
+990 VRLSEQE
-997 SPKVFAKVPSP
+997 SRKVVAEALSP
-1008 KDEGSCQMSTKK
+1008 EDDESPNQMLTRK
-1020 SCNGYSL
+1020 S
-1027 NKEMETSSN
+1027 MESSASN
-1036 TRHIEELSSN
+1036 TRHLEELSSEVELLKEKN
-1046 IEILRDRNKAMEDEL
+1046 NVMEDEL
-1061 KEMQERYSEISLK
+1061 MEMQERYSELSLK

-1081 RQQLVM
+1081 RQRLVM
-1087 KLRNAKRIP
+1087 KLRNAKKNP

>member
-1 MEKKMFKS
+1 MFKS
-9 SRWRSEKNKIKAV
+9 SRWRSEKNKIKAL

-29 TQMSQV
+29 TQVSRV
-35 KRDALMVSV
+35 IGDALMVSV

-51 PTVRSEKAT
+51 ATVRSEKAAA
-60 VRDGN
+60 RDGS
-65 CYWENAVLETVKFVR
+65 CYWENAVFETVKFVR
-80 EPKTGKIHEK
+80 EPKSGKIHER

-96 GTGSSKAGYVGEAS
+96 GTGSSKAGLVGDAS

-117 DATKVSLV
+117 DANKVSLV
-125 SLPLRNSKSEAVL
+125 SLPLRNSKCEAVL
-138 HVSIQR
+138 HISIQR
-144 IQDSADQSVVEEVEN
+144 IQDSADQSVVEEIEN
-159 AKLNSLDRSLR
+159 AKLNTQDKSLR
-170 SQLSI
+170 SQLSNG
-175 TDFEAVVEDNSIEDD
+175 DFEDILKDNPIEDD
-190 LVNKPAPQNAGKNG
+190 LANKPASQNGRKNG
-204 NCRTSSESDITLSS
+204 NFRTSSESDITLSS

-224 LDTPCEV
+224 LDTPSEA
-231 PLKNSRGHHEQMN
+231 PLKNNTGHHEQIN
-244 FPSSLNHALVPQ
+244 FPSSVSHLALVPQ
-256 KQNSNVSTTVHEESP
+256 KQNSNVSTTTVPEESP

-277 MGGSAFEASTDASA
+277 TDV
-291 GTPKEALL
+291 
-299 RLTSQ
+299 
-304 EDSDIVEKLKTELIA
+304 DKLKTEFIA

-343 RGQDLSKEVA
+343 RGQDLLKEVA
-353 SLKKERHALKEECD
+353 SLKEERDSFKEECD
-367 KFKALQRRM
+367 KLKASQRHM
-376 DDTRFKDKLIYD
+376 DETRSKDRLLYD

-410 ANLQLQLQKT
+410 ANLQIQLQKT

-445 ASLPNKST
+445 TNLSNKSMNP
-453 ACDDAE
+453 DDAE
-459 KFQDVISNSKHEMS
+459 KFPDVISNSKHEMT

-486 VREHTD
+486 VRDHTD

-503 MDLHAEIEICRRGRD
+503 VDLHGKIEIYRRDRD

-536 ENHDMSYKLEQS
+536 ENHDISYKLEQS

-559 CSSSYATVGHL
+559 CSSSYASVSQL
-570 EAQIDSLESELK
+570 ESQIESLENELK
-582 KQSEEFSDS
+582 KQSEELSDS
-591 LVTIRQLETQVRNL
+591 LVTISELEAQVRNL
-605 EEELEKQAQE
+605 EEELEKQAQG
-615 FEADLSM
+615 FEADLAA
-622 LTRDKVEQE
+622 LTLDKVEQE
-631 QRAILAEEALR
+631 KRAIKAEEALR

-696 MLQESSEELQSIK
+696 MLRKSSEELQSIK
-709 GHYEVRVFELSSQV
+709 DHYEVKVFELSSQV
-723 SRMSGQIEK
+723 SKMSGQIEK
-732 LQTEIAEKSMQIQRQ
+732 LQTEVEEKSTQIERQ

-772 ETDKKISS
+772 LTDKKISP
-780 DHEQQKNSL
+780 DHEEQKNSL
-789 MAELDT
+789 MAEMDKL
-795 MRTSIKEMELLV
+795 RTSIKNMEMLV
-807 EQGHSERSELETK
+807 EQGQNERSEMETK

-827 TDESLKELNNAR
+827 AEESLKELNNMR
-839 SLKDEKEALARKLQS
+839 SLKDEKEALAGKLHA

-890 LKKKEDALNSLDKKF
+890 LKKKEDAFNGLDKKL
-905 KDANSRVIGSNG
+905 KDANGRLIASNG
-917 MKTIS
+917 MKTTS
-922 KNSKSM
+922 RNSKSM
-928 PASAGSR
+928 PASTGSR
-935 EVASLKEKI
+935 EVAGLKEKI

-953 KESALERSTNTFLE
+953 KESTLEISTNSFLE

-979 DKRLEELSLNA
+979 DRRLEELSQNA
-990 DRLSEQE
+990 ERLSEQE
-997 SPKVFAKVPSP
+997 SRKVIEEVLSPGSTMFAEDESP
-1008 KDEGSCQMSTKK
+1008 CQMLTRK
-1020 SCNGYSL
+1020 SCNVCSL
-1027 NKEMETSSN
+1027 DKEIEASASN
-1036 TRHIEELSSN
+1036 TRHLEELSSE
-1046 IEILRDRNKAMEDEL
+1046 IELLRQRNKVMEDEL

-1087 KLRNAKRIP
+1087 KLRRR

>member
-1 MEKKMFKS
+1 MFKTG
-9 SRWRSEKNKIKAV
+9 RWRGEKNKIKVV

-29 TQMSQV
+29 TQVSQV
-35 KRDALMVSV
+35 KGDALMVAV

-51 PTVRSEKAT
+51 ATVRSEKAT

-65 CYWENAVLETVKFVR
+65 CYWENAVLETVKLTR
-80 EPKTGKIHEK
+80 EPKSGKIHER

-96 GTGSSKAGYVGEAS
+96 GTGSSKNGVVGEAS

-125 SLPLRNSKSEAVL
+125 SLPLKNSKSEALL

-144 IQDSADQSVVEEVEN
+144 IQDSADQSVVEEIEN
-159 AKLNSLDRSLR
+159 AKLNSLDKSLR
-170 SQLSI
+170 SQLSNG
-175 TDFEAVVEDNSIEDD
+175 DFEEIVKDNSIEDD
-190 LVNKPAPQNAGKNG
+190 LANKPESQNAGKNG

-231 PLKNSRGHHEQMN
+231 PLKNNMGHQEQIN
-244 FPSSLNHALVPQ
+244 FPSTLNHGLVPQ
-256 KQNSNVSTTVHEESP
+256 KQNSNVSTAVHEESP

-277 MGGSAFEASTDASA
+277 MGGSAFDTSTDASA
-291 GTPKEALL
+291 GTPKEAALL

-304 EDSDIVEKLKTELIA
+304 EASDVEKLKTELIA

-328 LELQTLRKQIVKESK
+328 LELQTLRKQIVRESK
-343 RGQDLSKEVA
+343 KGQDLLKEVA
-353 SLKKERHALKEECD
+353 SLKEERDALKEECN
-367 KFKALQRRM
+367 KFKASQKRM
-376 DDTRFKDKLIYD
+376 DETRSKDKLLYD

-394 LVDELRQEL
+394 LVHELRQEL

-410 ANLQLQLQKT
+410 ANLQIQLQKT
-420 QESNSELILAVRDLD
+420 QESNAELILAVRDLD

-445 ASLPNKST
+445 ARLPHKST
-453 ACDDAE
+453 TCDDDAE
-459 KFQDVISNSKHEMS
+459 KFPDVISNSKHEMT

-486 VREHTD
+486 VRDHTD
-492 AKETHVLEQKI
+492 VKDTHVLEQKI
-503 MDLHAEIEICRRGRD
+503 MDLHGEIEIYRRDRD

-559 CSSSYATVGHL
+559 CSSSYATVSQL
-570 EAQIDSLESELK
+570 EAQIDSLENELK

-591 LVTIRQLETQVRNL
+591 LVTIRELEAQARNL
-605 EEELEKQAQE
+605 EEELEKKAQE

-631 QRAILAEEALR
+631 QRAIRAEEALR

-690 KMHLEN
+690 KMYLEN
-696 MLQESSEELQSIK
+696 KLRKSSEELQSIK
-709 GHYEVRVFELSSQV
+709 DHYEAKVFELSSLV

-732 LQTEIAEKSMQIQRQ
+732 LQTEIGERSLQIQKQ

-753 SQLHLSQK
+753 SQQCLSQK

-772 ETDKKISS
+772 LTDKKISS
-780 DHEQQKNSL
+780 DHEEQKNSM
-789 MAELDT
+789 MAELDK
-795 MRTSIKEMELLV
+795 MRTSIKDMELLV
-807 EQGHSERSELETK
+807 EKGRNERSELETK
-820 LALVRKE
+820 LASVRKE
-827 TDESLKELNNAR
+827 ADDSLKELNYMR
-839 SLKDEKEALARKLQS
+839 SLKDEKGALAGKLHS

-859 KSRCNEMKR
+859 KSRCTEMKR

-890 LKKKEDALNSLDKKF
+890 LKKKEDALNSLDKKL
-905 KDANSRVIGSNG
+905 KDANGRVIASNG
-917 MKTIS
+917 MKTTS
-922 KNSKSM
+922 KNNKSM
-928 PASAGSR
+928 PSR

-953 KESALERSTNTFLE
+953 KESALESSTNSFLE
-967 KERDLQDKIEEL
+967 KERDLQDRIEEL
-979 DKRLEELSLNA
+979 DKRLEELTQNA
-990 DRLSEQE
+990 EKLSEQE
-997 SPKVFAKVPSP
+997 SRKVVAEVLSP
-1008 KDEGSCQMSTKK
+1008 EDESPCQMLTMK

-1027 NKEMETSSN
+1027 NKTI
-1036 TRHIEELSSN
+1036 HIEELSN
-1046 IEILRDRNKAMEDEL
+1046 EIEHLRERNNVMEDEL

-1087 KLRNAKRIP
+1087 KLRNAKKNP

>member
-1 MEKKMFKS
+1 MFKS

-29 TQMSQV
+29 TQV
-35 KRDALMVSV
+35 KGDALMVSV

-60 VRDGN
+60 VRDGS
-65 CYWENAVLETVKFVR
+65 CYWENGVLETVKFVR
-80 EPKTGKIHEK
+80 EPKTGKIHER

-96 GTGSSKAGYVGEAS
+96 GTGSSKAGLVGEAS

-125 SLPLRNSKSEAVL
+125 SLPLKNSKSEAVL

-144 IQDSADQSVVEEVEN
+144 IQDSADQSVVEEAEN
-159 AKLNSLDRSLR
+159 AKVNSLDRSLR
-170 SQLSI
+170 SQLSNS
-175 TDFEAVVEDNSIEDD
+175 DFDAIVEDNYIEDD
-190 LVNKPAPQNAGKNG
+190 LANNPASQNAGKND

-224 LDTPCEV
+224 LDIPCEV
-231 PLKNSRGHHEQMN
+231 SLKNNTGHHEQLN
-244 FPSSLNHALVPQ
+244 FPSSLNHALVPF

-291 GTPKEALL
+291 GTPKDALL
-299 RLTSQ
+299 LTLTSH
-304 EDSDIVEKLKTELIA
+304 EDTDVVEKLKTDLIA

-328 LELQTLRKQIVKESK
+328 LELQTLRKQIVRESK
-343 RGQDLSKEVA
+343 RGMDLSKEVA
-353 SLKKERHALKEECD
+353 SLKEERDALKEECD
-367 KFKALQRRM
+367 KYKALQRRM
-376 DDTRFKDKLIYD
+376 DDTRSKDKLIYD

-410 ANLQLQLQKT
+410 ANLQIQLQKT

-453 ACDDAE
+453 TSDDAE
-459 KFQDVISNSKHEMS
+459 KFPDVISNSKNEMS
-473 DEDDEEQKALEQL
+473 DEDDEEQKALELL

-492 AKETHVLEQKI
+492 AKDTHVLEQKI
-503 MDLHAEIEICRRGRD
+503 MDLHGEIEIYRRDRD

-536 ENHDMSYKLEQS
+536 ENHDMSCKLEQS

-559 CSSSYATVGHL
+559 CSSSYATVGQL
-570 EAQIDSLESELK
+570 EAQIDSLENELK

-591 LVTIRQLETQVRNL
+591 LVTISELEAQVRNL

-615 FEADLSM
+615 FEADLSL

-631 QRAILAEEALR
+631 QRAIRAEEALR

-657 EFKRLSVQMASTF
+657 EFKRLTVQMSSTF
-670 EANEKLASKAL
+670 EANEKLASKAM
-681 NEANEFRLE
+681 NEANEFRLK

-696 MLQESSEELQSIK
+696 MLRKSSEELQSTK
-709 GHYEVRVFELSSQV
+709 DHHEGRVFELSSQV
-723 SRMSGQIEK
+723 SKMSGQIEK
-732 LQTEIAEKSMQIQRQ
+732 LQTEVEEKSMQIQRQ

-753 SQLHLSQK
+753 NHLYLSQK

-772 ETDKKISS
+772 LTDKKISS
-780 DHEQQKNSL
+780 DHEEQKNSL
-789 MAELDT
+789 MAELDKL
-795 MRTSIKEMELLV
+795 RTSIKDMELLV
-807 EQGHSERSELETK
+807 EQGHNERSELETK
-820 LALVRKE
+820 LASVRKE
-827 TDESLKELNNAR
+827 ADESLKELSNMR

-890 LKKKEDALNSLDKKF
+890 LKKKEDALNGLDKKL
-905 KDANSRVIGSNG
+905 KDANSRVIATNG

-922 KNSKSM
+922 KNNKSM

-944 KLLEGQIKL
+944 KLLEGQIKQ
-953 KESALERSTNTFLE
+953 KESALESSTNSFLE
-967 KERDLQDKIEEL
+967 KERDLQDRIEEL
-979 DKRLEELSLNA
+979 DQRLEELSQNA
-990 DRLSEQE
+990 ERLSEQE
-997 SPKVFAKVPSP
+997 SRKVVAEVLSP
-1008 KDEGSCQMSTKK
+1008 EEDESPNQMLTRK
-1020 SCNGYSL
+1020 S
-1027 NKEMETSSN
+1027 MEASASN
-1036 TRHIEELSSN
+1036 TRHLEELSSEVELLKEKN
-1046 IEILRDRNKAMEDEL
+1046 NVMEDEL
-1061 KEMQERYSEISLK
+1061 MEMQERYSELSLK

-1087 KLRNAKRIP
+1087 KLRNAKKNP

>member
-1 MEKKMFKS
+1 MFKS

-29 TQMSQV
+29 TKV
-35 KRDALMVSV
+35 KGDALMVSV

-60 VRDGN
+60 VRDGS
-65 CYWENAVLETVKFVR
+65 CYWENGVLETVKFVR
-80 EPKTGKIHEK
+80 EPKTGKIHER

-96 GTGSSKAGYVGEAS
+96 GTGSSKAGLVGEAS

-125 SLPLRNSKSEAVL
+125 SLPLKNSKSEAVL

-144 IQDSADQSVVEEVEN
+144 IQDSADQSVVEETEN
-159 AKLNSLDRSLR
+159 AKINSLDRSLR
-170 SQLSI
+170 SQLSNS
-175 TDFEAVVEDNSIEDD
+175 DFEAIVEDNSIEDD
-190 LVNKPAPQNAGKNG
+190 LANKPASQNAGKND
-204 NCRTSSESDITLSS
+204 NCRTSSESDSTLSS

-224 LDTPCEV
+224 LDIPCEV
-231 PLKNSRGHHEQMN
+231 SLKNNTGHHEQLN
-244 FPSSLNHALVPQ
+244 FPSSLNHALVPF

-299 RLTSQ
+299 LTLTSH
-304 EDSDIVEKLKTELIA
+304 EDSDVVEKLKTDLIA

-328 LELQTLRKQIVKESK
+328 LELQTLRKQIVRESK
-343 RGQDLSKEVA
+343 RGSDLSKEVA
-353 SLKKERHALKEECD
+353 SLKEERDALKEECD
-367 KFKALQRRM
+367 KYKTSQRRM
-376 DDTRFKDKLIYD
+376 DDTRSKDKLIYD

-410 ANLQLQLQKT
+410 ANLQIQLQKT

-453 ACDDAE
+453 TSDDAE
-459 KFQDVISNSKHEMS
+459 KFPDVISNSKNEMS
-473 DEDDEEQKALEQL
+473 DEDDEEQKALELL

-492 AKETHVLEQKI
+492 AKDTHVLEQKI
-503 MDLHAEIEICRRGRD
+503 MDLHGEIEIYRRDRD

-536 ENHDMSYKLEQS
+536 ENHDMSCKLEQS

-559 CSSSYATVGHL
+559 CSSSYATVGQL
-570 EAQIDSLESELK
+570 EAQIDSLENELK

-591 LVTIRQLETQVRNL
+591 LVTISELEAQVRNL

-615 FEADLSM
+615 FEADLSL

-631 QRAILAEEALR
+631 QRAIRAEEALR

-657 EFKRLSVQMASTF
+657 EFKRLTVQMSSTF
-670 EANEKLASKAL
+670 EANEKLASKAM
-681 NEANEFRLE
+681 NEANEFRLK

-696 MLQESSEELQSIK
+696 MLRKLSEELQSIK
-709 GHYEVRVFELSSQV
+709 GHHEVRVFELSSQV
-723 SRMSGQIEK
+723 SKMSVQIEK
-732 LQTEIAEKSMQIQRQ
+732 LQTEIEEKSMQIQRQ

-753 SQLHLSQK
+753 NHLYLSQK

-772 ETDKKISS
+772 LTDKKISS
-780 DHEQQKNSL
+780 DHEEQKNSL
-789 MAELDT
+789 MEELDK
-795 MRTSIKEMELLV
+795 MKTSIKDMELLV
-807 EQGHSERSELETK
+807 EQGHNERSELETK
-820 LALVRKE
+820 LASVRKE
-827 TDESLKELNNAR
+827 ADESLKELNNMR
-839 SLKDEKEALARKLQS
+839 SLRDEKEALARKLQS

-877 EKLKKQVSQLKGD
+877 EKLKKQVSQLKSD
-890 LKKKEDALNSLDKKF
+890 LKKKDDALNGLDKKL
-905 KDANSRVIGSNG
+905 KDANSRVIASNG

-922 KNSKSM
+922 KNNKSN

-944 KLLEGQIKL
+944 KLLEGQIKR
-953 KESALERSTNTFLE
+953 KESALESSTNSFLE
-967 KERDLQDKIEEL
+967 KERDLQDRIEEL
-979 DKRLEELSLNA
+979 DKRLEELSQNA
-990 DRLSEQE
+990 ERLSEQE
-997 SPKVFAKVPSP
+997 SRKVVAEVLSP
-1008 KDEGSCQMSTKK
+1008 EEDESSNQMLTRK
-1020 SCNGYSL
+1020 S
-1027 NKEMETSSN
+1027 MEASASN
-1036 TRHIEELSSN
+1036 TRHLEELSSKVELLKEKN
-1046 IEILRDRNKAMEDEL
+1046 NVMEDEL
-1061 KEMQERYSEISLK
+1061 MEMQERYSELSLK

-1087 KLRNAKRIP
+1087 KLRNAKKNP

>member
-1 MEKKMFKS
+1 MFKS

-29 TQMSQV
+29 TQV
-35 KRDALMVSV
+35 KGDALMVSV

-60 VRDGN
+60 VRDGS
-65 CYWENAVLETVKFVR
+65 CYWENGVLETVKFVR
-80 EPKTGKIHEK
+80 EPKTGKIHER

-96 GTGSSKAGYVGEAS
+96 GTGSSKTGLVGEAS

-125 SLPLRNSKSEAVL
+125 SLPLKNSKSEAVL

-144 IQDSADQSVVEEVEN
+144 IQDSADQSVVEETEN
-159 AKLNSLDRSLR
+159 AKVNSLDRSLR
-170 SQLSI
+170 SQLSNS
-175 TDFEAVVEDNSIEDD
+175 DFEAIVEDNSIE
-190 LVNKPAPQNAGKNG
+190 KPASQNAGKKD

-224 LDTPCEV
+224 LDIPCEV
-231 PLKNSRGHHEQMN
+231 SLKNNRGHHEQIN
-244 FPSSLNHALVPQ
+244 FPSSLNHALVPF

-299 RLTSQ
+299 LTLTSQ
-304 EDSDIVEKLKTELIA
+304 EDSDVVEKLKTDLIA

-328 LELQTLRKQIVKESK
+328 LELQTLRKQIVRESK
-343 RGQDLSKEVA
+343 RGMDLSKEVT
-353 SLKKERHALKEECD
+353 SLKEERDALKEECD
-367 KFKALQRRM
+367 KYKASQRRM
-376 DDTRFKDKLIYD
+376 DDTRSKDKLIYD

-410 ANLQLQLQKT
+410 ANLQIQLQKT

-435 EMLEQKNQEI
+435 EMLEQKNKEI
-445 ASLPNKST
+445 TSLPNKST
-453 ACDDAE
+453 TSDDAE
-459 KFQDVISNSKHEMS
+459 KFPDVISNSKNEMS
-473 DEDDEEQKALEQL
+473 DEDDEEQKALELL

-492 AKETHVLEQKI
+492 AKDTHVLEQKI
-503 MDLHAEIEICRRGRD
+503 MDLHGEIEICRRDRD

-559 CSSSYATVGHL
+559 CSSSYATVGQL
-570 EAQIDSLESELK
+570 EAQIDSLENELK
-582 KQSEEFSDS
+582 KQSEELSDS
-591 LVTIRQLETQVRNL
+591 LVTISELEVQVRNL

-615 FEADLSM
+615 FEADLSL

-631 QRAILAEEALR
+631 QRAIRAEEALR

-657 EFKRLSVQMASTF
+657 EFKRLTVQMASTF
-670 EANEKLASKAL
+670 EANEKLASKAM
-681 NEANEFRLE
+681 NEANEFRLK

-696 MLQESSEELQSIK
+696 MLRKSSEELQSTKDHHEARI
-709 GHYEVRVFELSSQV
+709 FELSSQV
-723 SRMSGQIEK
+723 SKMSAQIEK
-732 LQTEIAEKSMQIQRQ
+732 LQTEVEEKSMQIQRQ

-753 SQLHLSQK
+753 NHLYLSQK

-772 ETDKKISS
+772 LTDKKISS
-780 DHEQQKNSL
+780 DHEEQKNSL
-789 MAELDT
+789 MAELDK
-795 MRTSIKEMELLV
+795 MRTSIKDMELLV
-807 EQGHSERSELETK
+807 EQGHNERSELETK
-820 LALVRKE
+820 LASVRKDA
-827 TDESLKELNNAR
+827 DESLKELNKMK

-859 KSRCNEMKR
+859 KTRCNEMKR

-890 LKKKEDALNSLDKKF
+890 LKKKEDALNGLDKKL
-905 KDANSRVIGSNG
+905 KDANSRVIATNG

-922 KNSKSM
+922 KNNKAM

-944 KLLEGQIKL
+944 KLLEGQIKR
-953 KESALERSTNTFLE
+953 KENALESSTNSFLE
-967 KERDLQDKIEEL
+967 KERDLQDRIEEL
-979 DKRLEELSLNA
+979 DQRLEELSQNA
-990 DRLSEQE
+990 ERISEQDSRKVVAEALSPEEDE
-997 SPKVFAKVPSP
+997 SPN
-1008 KDEGSCQMSTKK
+1008 QMLTRK
-1020 SCNGYSL
+1020 S
-1027 NKEMETSSN
+1027 MEASASN
-1036 TRHIEELSSN
+1036 TRHLEELSSEVELLKEKN
-1046 IEILRDRNKAMEDEL
+1046 NVMEDEL
-1061 KEMQERYSEISLK
+1061 MEMQERYSELSLK

-1087 KLRNAKRIP
+1087 KLRNAKKNP

>member
-1 MEKKMFKS
+1 MFKS
-9 SRWRSEKNKIKAV
+9 ARWRSEKNKIKVV

-35 KRDALMVSV
+35 VGDALMVSV

-51 PTVRSEKAT
+51 AKVRSDKAT
-60 VRDGN
+60 VRNGS
-65 CYWENAVLETVKFVR
+65 CYWENAVFNTVKFVG
-80 EPKTGKIHEK
+80 EPKSGKIHER

-96 GTGSSKAGYVGEAS
+96 ETGSSKAGFVGEAS

-144 IQDSADQSVVEEVEN
+144 VQDSADRSVVEEIDN
-159 AKLNSLDRSLR
+159 AKLNTQDRNLR
-170 SQLSI
+170 SQLSNGDLEDI
-175 TDFEAVVEDNSIEDD
+175 LKDNSIEDD
-190 LVNKPAPQNAGKNG
+190 LANKPASQNGGKKG
-204 NCRTSSESDITLSS
+204 NFRTSSESDITLSS

-224 LDTPCEV
+224 IDTPCEV
-231 PLKNSRGHHEQMN
+231 PSKNNTGHQEQIN
-244 FPSSLNHALVPQ
+244 FPSSLNRALVPQ
-256 KQNSNVSTTVHEESP
+256 KQNSSVSTTVTEESP

-277 MGGSAFEASTDASA
+277 MGQEASDV
-291 GTPKEALL
+291 
-299 RLTSQ
+299 
-304 EDSDIVEKLKTELIA
+304 VEKLKMELVA
-319 MARQADMTD
+319 MTRQGDMTD

-343 RGQDLSKEVA
+343 RGVDLSKEVA
-353 SLKKERHALKEECD
+353 SLKEERDAFKEECD
-367 KFKALQRRM
+367 KLKASQRRM
-376 DDTRFKDKLIYD
+376 DETRSKDKLLYD

-394 LVDELRQEL
+394 LLDELRQEL

-410 ANLQLQLQKT
+410 ANLQIQLQKT

-435 EMLEQKNQEI
+435 EMLEQKNQET
-445 ASLPNKST
+445 SCLPNN
-453 ACDDAE
+453 E
-459 KFQDVISNSKHEMS
+459 KFPDVISNSKYEMT
-473 DEDDEEQKALEQL
+473 DEEQKELEQL
-486 VREHTD
+486 VRQHTD
-492 AKETHVLEQKI
+492 DKETHVLEQKI
-503 MDLHAEIEICRRGRD
+503 MDLQGEIEIYRRDRD

-559 CSSSYATVGHL
+559 CSSSYATVSQL
-570 EAQIDSLESELK
+570 ESQIDSLENELK

-591 LVTIRQLETQVRNL
+591 LVTINELEAQVRNL
-605 EEELEKQAQE
+605 EEELEKQAQG
-615 FEADLSM
+615 FEADLGA

-631 QRAILAEEALR
+631 QRAIRAEEALR

-696 MLQESSEELQSIK
+696 MLQKSSEELQSIK
-709 GHYEVRVFELSSQV
+709 YHYEVKVFELSSQV
-723 SRMSGQIEK
+723 SKMSGQIEK
-732 LQTEIAEKSMQIQRQ
+732 LQREIEEKSMQIERQ

-753 SQLHLSQK
+753 SKQNLSQK

-772 ETDKKISS
+772 LTDKKISS
-780 DHEQQKNSL
+780 DHEEQKNSL
-789 MAELDT
+789 TAELDK
-795 MRTSIKEMELLV
+795 MRTSIKDLEMLV
-807 EQGHSERSELETK
+807 EQGHNERSELETK
-820 LALVRKE
+820 LAKVRKE
-827 TDESLKELNNAR
+827 AEESLKELNNMR
-839 SLKDEKEALARKLQS
+839 SLKDEKEALAGKLHS

-877 EKLKKQVSQLKGD
+877 EKLKKQVSQL
-890 LKKKEDALNSLDKKF
+890 DKKL
-905 KDANSRVIGSNG
+905 KDANGRVLASNG
-917 MKTIS
+917 MKTTS
-922 KNSKSM
+922 KNNKSM

-935 EVASLKEKI
+935 EVAGLKEKI
-944 KLLEGQIKL
+944 KLFEGQIKL
-953 KESALERSTNTFLE
+953 KESALESSTDSFLE
-967 KERDLQDKIEEL
+967 KERDLEDKIEEL
-979 DKRLEELSLNA
+979 DRRLEELSQNA
-990 DRLSEQE
+990 ERLSEQE
-997 SPKVFAKVPSP
+997 SRKVVETTCTE
-1008 KDEGSCQMSTKK
+1008 DESSCHMLTRK
-1020 SCNGYSL
+1020 SCNGCSL
-1027 NKEMETSSN
+1027 DKEMEASASN
-1036 TRHIEELSSN
+1036 TRHLEELSSE
-1046 IEILRDRNKAMEDEL
+1046 IEVLREKNTLMEDEL

-1087 KLRNAKRIP
+1087 KLRRR